1 MSLVYYP
8 KSSLIMRRDTI
19 SASYE
24 QIILSTSP
32 NTILYFASNSI
43 NEISS
48 SLFYI
53 TCSSALSASYAPG
66 NPSISSSYS
75 LTASYALNG
84 GSGGGGT
91 TLTTGS
97 FYPITSSWSY
107 NALTASSS
115 DVFTL
120 RNYLIFNATSSVS
133 HSEGRVF
140 YDTDAH
146 TLCVYNDRSNVTLNV
161 GEEQWIRVINKT
173 GTTISN
179 GTPVTVS
186 GSQGNRPKAILAQS
200 HNNASEHKDFDIVG
214 VATEN
219 ILDNEEGIVT
229 TLGIVR
235 SIDTS
240 NWSTGDTLY
249 VSSSAGQI
257 TNVRPSFPYDV
268 IKIGVS
274 LNSTNNG
281 SILVLPEDAIHANDI
296 SGDGQLFVTAS
307 WATSSISSSYSS
319 TASYVNGYVP
329 YTGSTG
335 RVDLTP
341 YSITASNIIHIS
353 DTAPNNPIVG
363 KMWYDTADTA
373 SVPITIS
380 ASYALIAAD
389 VRPSITTLTSNTTLN
404 NTHNNVLVSCS
415 TVPIY
420 ISLPSASLN
429 NQRLFNIKKIDNT
442 GYNVIVQTVDSSSI
456 DDTTYK
462 IISTQYTNMT
472 VQSNGSQYY
481 IL

>member
-1 MSLVYYP
+1 L
-8 KSSLIMRRDTI
+8 
-19 SASYE
+19 SY
-24 QIILSTSP
+24 
-32 NTILYFASNSI
+32 N
-43 NEISS
+43 
-48 SLFYI
+48 
-53 TCSSALSASYAPG
+53 
-66 NPSISSSYS
+66 SISSSHASTASYLLNFNATSSWASSSLTSSYSYLALSAVSADFAILSNRS
-75 LTASYALNG
+75 LTASYATTSLIATNATTASYAVTASHLLNFVP
-84 GSGGGGT
+84 SP
-91 TLTTGS
+91 S
-97 FYPITSSWSY
+97 SSWAGQSLSASY
-107 NALTASSS
+107 ALTASSA